1 MKRSTVRL
9 QGLSGRDYRRIRA
22 DSTYIFGE
30 DHDVV
35 FIADACDRQ
44 LPFEIAVLLEQ
55 LDEPWF
61 RPFEIA
67 VLLVEN
73 IGTE

>member
-35 FIADACDRQ
+35 FFADACDRQ

-55 LDEPWF
+55 S
-61 RPFEIA
+61 
-67 VLLVEN
+67 
-73 IGTE
+73 